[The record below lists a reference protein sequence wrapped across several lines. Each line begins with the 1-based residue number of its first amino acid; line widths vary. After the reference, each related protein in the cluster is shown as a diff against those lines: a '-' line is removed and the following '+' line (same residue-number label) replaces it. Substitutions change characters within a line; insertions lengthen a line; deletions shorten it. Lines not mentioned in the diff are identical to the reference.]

1 MPMRRCCTRFVF
13 DYDPGQTSDTRDA
26 YWLYCWDS
34 PNDFDFEPFYDQTQ
48 WQASLTCKEW
58 LTDYW
63 AIIRSVWTEE
73 IFKAKTLN
81 NRRCFVD
88 GDYLSTYTEFE
99 DQNVDNSTGQT
110 MMKSRG
116 FIASTLKAE
125 RRIPFIRFQWI

>member
-1 MPMRRCCTRFVF
+1 MYFPKF
-13 DYDPGQTSDTRDA
+13 G
-26 YWLYCWDS
+26 
-34 PNDFDFEPFYDQTQ
+34 PFYDQTQ
-48 WQASLTCKEW
+48 WQASLTYKEW

-99 DQNVDNSTGQT
+99 DQNVDNCNRADYDE
-110 MMKSRG
+110 KPR
-116 FIASTLKAE
+116 TL
-125 RRIPFIRFQWI
+125 I